1 VQIFDKGSEPAM
13 RTIRI
18 GSGAGYSGDRID
30 PALAIMEHGDIQYI
44 VFECLAERTIALA
57 QQHRS
62 RHPDRG
68 YNELLAYRMRHV
80 LPLCAR
86 KHIKVITNM
95 GAANPRAA
103 LQVVKELA
111 ISLGISSLKLAAV
124 LGDDLF
130 PQLDRYR
137 SFQLMETGQPLE
149 RLQSSLVSAN
159 AYLGAQGIV
168 QALRAGADVI
178 ITGRV
183 ADPSLVLAP
192 LLFEFGWDTR
202 RYDLLGKG
210 TLAGHLLE
218 CGAQVTGGYFADP
231 GYKDVPDLAH
241 LGFPI
246 VEVTEDGEVTVT
258 KLVEA
263 GGMVTPATVKE
274 QILYEIHDPCRYL
287 TPDVSAD
294 FSQVMVTE
302 LAPNRVQ
309 VSGASGQAP
318 NGQYKTSIG
327 YRDGFLVEGEISYGG
342 TSAYRRAQLAGEIVQ
357 QRLAE
362 FHEPVQ
368 DMRIDYIGVNSLYS
382 DALSQRRPVSWQEL
396 SEVRLRVA
404 ACTTRR
410 AQAEHIGNEV
420 EALYTN
426 GPAGGGGV
434 RVQIAEVLAIAS
446 ILVPASDV
454 QLEVIYEEI

>member
-1 VQIFDKGSEPAM
+1 M
-13 RTIRI
+13 RTLRI
-18 GSGAGYSGDRID
+18 GSGAGYGGDRIE
-30 PALAIMEHGDIQYI
+30 PALAVMEHGDIQYI
-44 VFECLAERTIALA
+44 IFECLAERTIALA

-62 RHPDRG
+62 RHPDQG
-68 YNELLAYRMRHV
+68 YNELLTYRMRHV
-80 LPLCAR
+80 LPLCAH

-103 LQVVKELA
+103 VQVVKELA
-111 ISLGISSLKLAAV
+111 TSLGLSSLKLAAV

-130 PQLDRYR
+130 PQLARYR
-137 SFQLMETGQPLE
+137 SFPLMETGQPLE
-149 RLQSSLVSAN
+149 ALQSSLVSAN
-159 AYLGAQGIV
+159 AYLGAQGII
-168 QALRAGADVI
+168 QALHAGADVV

-192 LLFEFGWDTR
+192 LLFEFGWDMNQ
-202 RYDLLGKG
+202 YELLGKG

-246 VEVTEDGEVTVT
+246 VEVTEEGDVTVT
-258 KLVEA
+258 KLADA
-263 GGMVTPATVKE
+263 GGMVTAATVKE
-274 QILYEIHDPCRYL
+274 QILYEIHDPCHYL

-294 FSQVMVTE
+294 FSQVTVTE
-302 LAPNRVQ
+302 LSPNRVQ

-327 YRDGFLVEGEISYGG
+327 YRGGFLVEGEISYGG
-342 TSAYRRAQLAGEIVQ
+342 TSAYRRSQLAGEIVR
-357 QRLAE
+357 QRLAD
-362 FHEPVQ
+362 FHVPVR
-368 DMRIDYIGVNSLYS
+368 DLRIDYIGVNSLYK
-382 DALSQRRPVSWQEL
+382 DALSQSINFPWQEP

-404 ACTTRR
+404 ACTTTR
-410 AQAEHIGNEV
+410 AEAEHIGNEV

-434 RVQIAEVLAIAS
+434 RVQITEVLAIAS
-446 ILVPASDV
+446 ILIPASDV

>member
-1 VQIFDKGSEPAM
+1 M

-18 GSGAGYSGDRID
+18 GSGAGYGGDRIE
-30 PALAIMEHGDIQYI
+30 PALAVMEHGDIHYI
-44 VFECLAERTIALA
+44 IFECLAERTIALA

-62 RHPDRG
+62 RHPDQG
-68 YNELLAYRMRHV
+68 YNELLPYRMRHV
-80 LPLCAR
+80 LPLCAH

-103 LQVVKELA
+103 VQVVKELA
-111 ISLGISSLKLAAV
+111 TSLGLSSLKLAAV

-130 PQLDRYR
+130 PQIARYR
-137 SFQLMETGQPLE
+137 SFPLMETGQSLE
-149 RLQSSLVSAN
+149 TLQSSLVSAN

-168 QALRAGADVI
+168 QALHAGADVI

-183 ADPSLVLAP
+183 ADPALVLAP
-192 LLFEFGWDTR
+192 LLFEFGWDMNQ
-202 RYDLLGKG
+202 YELLGKG

-246 VEVTEDGEVTVT
+246 VEVMEDGNVTVT
-258 KLVEA
+258 KLADA
-263 GGMVTPATVKE
+263 GGMVTTATVKE
-274 QILYEIHDPCRYL
+274 QILYEIHDPCHYL

-294 FSQVMVTE
+294 FSQVTVTE
-302 LAPNRVQ
+302 LSPNRVQ
-309 VSGASGQAP
+309 VSGASGHAP

-327 YRDGFLVEGEISYGG
+327 YRGGFLVEGEISYGG
-342 TSAYRRAQLAGEIVQ
+342 SGAHRRAQLAGEIVR
-357 QRLAE
+357 QRLAD
-362 FHEPVQ
+362 FHVPVQ
-368 DMRIDYIGVNSLYS
+368 DLRIDYIGVNSLYQE
-382 DALSQRRPVSWQEL
+382 ALSQSINLRLSEP

-404 ACTTRR
+404 ACTLAR
-410 AQAEHIGNEV
+410 AEAERIGNEV

-434 RVQIAEVLAIAS
+434 RVQITDVLAIAS
-446 ILVPASDV
+446 ILIPASDV
-454 QLEVIYEEI
+454 QLEIIYQEI